1 MPKELTP
8 ADRQT
13 LRGRA
18 HRLDPVVWI
27 GADGLTAAV
36 LAELERTLK
45 AHALIKIRVMAGD
58 GDTRERLLGEI
69 CAATGSLPVQH
80 IGKVLVVYR
89 ERPPAEQPAA
99 NPQAGPARGAIRSR
113 RRARPSCIPLACVR
127 DRGRRLIR
135 SARP

>member
-1 MPKELTP
+1 MRPMPKELTP

-36 LAELERTLK
+36 LGELERALK
-45 AHALIKIRVMAGD
+45 AHELIKVRVMVGD

-69 CAATGSLPVQH
+69 CAATDSSPVQH

-89 ERPPAEQPAA
+89 ERPPAEEPAA
-99 NPQAGPARGAIRSR
+99 PPREAPRRETRARRGAPRQAKLRSR
-113 RRARPSCIPLACVR
+113 
-127 DRGRRLIR
+127 
-135 SARP
+135 

>member
-1 MPKELTP
+1 MVRMPKELTP

-13 LRGRA
+13 LKGRA

-36 LAELERTLK
+36 FAELERALK
-45 AHALIKIRVMAGD
+45 AHELIKVRVVAGD

-69 CAATGSLPVQH
+69 CAATGSSPVQH

-89 ERPPAEQPAA
+89 ERPPADEPTPPFREPA
-99 NPQAGPARGAIRSR
+99 PRRTSRTARGAPRQAKLRSR
-113 RRARPSCIPLACVR
+113 
-127 DRGRRLIR
+127 
-135 SARP
+135 

>member
-1 MPKELTP
+1 MRPMPKELTP

-27 GADGLTAAV
+27 GTDGLTAAV
-36 LAELERTLK
+36 LAELERALK
-45 AHALIKIRVMAGD
+45 AHELIKIRVMTGD

-69 CAATGSLPVQH
+69 CAATDSSPVQH

-89 ERPPAEQPAA
+89 ERPPADQPEQPAA
-99 NPQAGPARGAIRSR
+99 SPRKPPPPR
-113 RRARPSCIPLACVR
+113 REA
-127 DRGRRLIR
+127 R
-135 SARP
+135 SARSAPRQAKLRSR

>member
-1 MPKELTP
+1 MVRMPKELTP

-13 LRGRA
+13 LKGRA

-36 LAELERTLK
+36 FAELERALK
-45 AHALIKIRVMAGD
+45 AHELIKVRVVAGD

-69 CAATGSLPVQH
+69 CAATGSSPVQH

-99 NPQAGPARGAIRSR
+99 PPRKPAPRRETRSARGAPRQAKLRSR
-113 RRARPSCIPLACVR
+113 
-127 DRGRRLIR
+127 
-135 SARP
+135 

>member
-1 MPKELTP
+1 MVRMPKELTP

-36 LAELERTLK
+36 LTELERALK
-45 AHALIKIRVMAGD
+45 AHELIKIRVMSGD
-58 GDTRERLLGEI
+58 GDARERILGEI
-69 CAATGSLPVQH
+69 CAATGSSPVQH

-89 ERPPAEQPAA
+89 ERPPADEPAA
-99 NPQAGPARGAIRSR
+99 PPRQLAPR
-113 RRARPSCIPLACVR
+113 REA
-127 DRGRRLIR
+127 R
-135 SARP
+135 SARAAPRRAKLRSR

>member
-1 MPKELTP
+1 MRPMPKELTP

-27 GADGLTAAV
+27 GTDGLTGAV
-36 LAELERTLK
+36 LAELERALK
-45 AHALIKIRVMAGD
+45 AHELIKIRVMTGD

-69 CAATGSLPVQH
+69 CAATDSSPVQH

-89 ERPPAEQPAA
+89 ERPPADQPEQPAA
-99 NPQAGPARGAIRSR
+99 SPRKPPPR
-113 RRARPSCIPLACVR
+113 REA
-127 DRGRRLIR
+127 R
-135 SARP
+135 SARSAPRQAKLRSR

>member
-27 GADGLTAAV
+27 GADGLTPAV
-36 LAELERTLK
+36 LAELERALK
-45 AHALIKIRVMAGD
+45 AHGLIKVRVVSGD

-69 CAATGSLPVQH
+69 CAATDSSPVQH

-89 ERPPAEQPAA
+89 EPPPAEQPAA
-99 NPQAGPARGAIRSR
+99 PPREAPRRETRSR
-113 RRARPSCIPLACVR
+113 RSAPRQAKL
-127 DRGRRLIR
+127 R
-135 SARP
+135 SR

>member
-1 MPKELTP
+1 MPRELTP

-36 LAELERTLK
+36 LTELERALK
-45 AHALIKIRVMAGD
+45 AHELIKIRVMGGD

-69 CAATGSLPVQH
+69 CAATDSSPVQH

-89 ERPPAEQPAA
+89 ERPPAEQPEQPAA
-99 NPQAGPARGAIRSR
+99 PPRKQAPRREARSARGAPRQAKLRSR
-113 RRARPSCIPLACVR
+113 
-127 DRGRRLIR
+127 
-135 SARP
+135 

>member
-36 LAELERTLK
+36 LAELERALK
-45 AHALIKIRVMAGD
+45 AHELIKIRVMTGD

-69 CAATGSLPVQH
+69 CAATDSSPVQH
-80 IGKVLVVYR
+80 IGKVLVVFR
-89 ERPPAEQPAA
+89 ERPPADQRERPAA
-99 NPQAGPARGAIRSR
+99 PPRKAAPR
-113 RRARPSCIPLACVR
+113 REA
-127 DRGRRLIR
+127 R
-135 SARP
+135 SARAAPRQAKLRSR

>member
-1 MPKELTP
+1 MRPMPKELTP

-13 LRGRA
+13 LKGRA

-36 LAELERTLK
+36 LAELERALK
-45 AHALIKIRVMAGD
+45 AHELIKIRVMTGD

-69 CAATGSLPVQH
+69 CAATDSSPVQH

-89 ERPPAEQPAA
+89 ERPPAEQPEQPAA
-99 NPQAGPARGAIRSR
+99 PPRKPAPR
-113 RRARPSCIPLACVR
+113 REA
-127 DRGRRLIR
+127 R
-135 SARP
+135 SARSAPRQAKLRSR